1 MSFRRIVKNY
11 ENIFKL
17 GKQIIKHKETISF
30 IPPEKKDAEFIKQ
43 EIRIQEFSDAIK
55 KAETEW
61 EKSPDSANTYW
72 TGLS

>member
-17 GKQIIKHKETISF
+17 GKQIIKHKETIRF
-30 IPPEKKDAEFIKQ
+30 IPPEKKDTEFIKQ

-61 EKSPDSANTYW
+61 EKSPDSVNTYW